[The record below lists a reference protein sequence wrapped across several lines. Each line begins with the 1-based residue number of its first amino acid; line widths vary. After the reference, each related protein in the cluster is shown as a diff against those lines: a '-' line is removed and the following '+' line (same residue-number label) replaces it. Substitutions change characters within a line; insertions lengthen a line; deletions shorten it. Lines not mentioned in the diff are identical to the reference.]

1 MRIISTAYQVEIT
14 TCDGQ
19 VHFVFIPSYPSCS
32 GALAPGLAADMHF
45 KSDVIAFVGPA
56 CLFALEPV
64 AGLAA
69 YWNTPIITGM
79 GDQPPSEGELSVTSG
94 ILGRLQKWNKSDSAV
109 SVPLNKLS
117 NWTLGPNEAING
129 MNYENGLIALFR
141 DGEKS
146 RRFRGSSRTRPSIP
160 R

>member
-69 YWNTPIITGM
+69 YWNTVRHPRQAAEVEQERQCRKCAIKQI
-79 GDQPPSEGELSVTSG
+79 V
-94 ILGRLQKWNKSDSAV
+94 
-109 SVPLNKLS
+109 KLD
-117 NWTLGPNEAING
+117 I
-129 MNYENGLIALFR
+129 
-141 DGEKS
+141 
-146 RRFRGSSRTRPSIP
+146 RP
-160 R
+160 